1 MTLLS
6 ESNSWAK
13 PIARSAMHYRHLS
26 LGAVMVERD
35 GWQRPA
41 RYTPVKCEL
50 DQLREAVGLCDI
62 SPVGKLSVQGDDL
75 DSALARAF
83 GDARPPDV
91 GAVQRRSVRSGS
103 GQLPVALAYLAQ
115 DEAMVLTEPGHAAAV
130 SEALEQR
137 ADLCAHVVDVTSGL
151 GGIRITGP
159 SGHLLLAGVTELDAS
174 PDALPELSCAQ
185 TRVAEVHAVLL
196 RLDVGSVPS
205 YEVYF
210 GREFGEYMWDALLD
224 AGDEHG
230 ATPVGIEAME
240 KLVGSVHRGGRRDRR
255 NG

>member
-1 MTLLS
+1 MLS

-13 PIARSAMHYRHLS
+13 PIARSAMHYQHLA

-41 RYTPVKCEL
+41 RYASVKQEL
-50 DQLREAVGLCDI
+50 DQLRGAVGLCDI

-91 GAVQRRSVRSGS
+91 GAVQRRSVSSGS
-103 GQLPVALAYLAQ
+103 AQLPVVLARLAH
-115 DEAMVLTEPGHAAAV
+115 DEAMVFTEPGHAAAV
-130 SEALEQR
+130 SETLEQQ

-151 GGIRITGP
+151 GGVQITGP

-185 TRVAEVHAVLL
+185 TRIAGVHAVLL
-196 RLDVGSVPS
+196 RLDVGNVLG

-210 GREFGEYMWDALLD
+210 GREFGEYMWDALLE

-230 ATPVGIEAME
+230 AVPVGMEAME
-240 KLVGSVHRGGRRDRR
+240 ELASSVHRGGRRDRKD
-255 NG
+255 G

>member
-1 MTLLS
+1 
-6 ESNSWAK
+6 
-13 PIARSAMHYRHLS
+13 MHYRHLS

-41 RYTPVKCEL
+41 RYTPVEREL

-83 GDARPPDV
+83 GDARPLVV
-91 GAVQRRSVRSGS
+91 GAVQRRSVSSGS

-196 RLDVGSVPS
+196 RLDLGSVLS

>member
-1 MTLLS
+1 MLS

-13 PIARSAMHYRHLS
+13 PIALSAMHYQHLA
-26 LGAVMVERD
+26 LGAVMVDRD

-41 RYTPVKCEL
+41 RYTSVKQEL
-50 DQLREAVGLCDI
+50 DRLREAVGLCDI

-91 GAVQRRSVRSGS
+91 GAVQRESVGSGS
-103 GQLPVALAYLAQ
+103 ARSPHALARLAH
-115 DEAMVLTEPGHAAAV
+115 DEAMVFTEPGHAAAV
-130 SEALEQR
+130 SETLEQQ

-151 GGIRITGP
+151 GGVRITGP

-174 PDALPELSCAQ
+174 PEALPELSCAQ
-185 TRVAEVHAVLL
+185 TRIAEVHAVLL
-196 RLDVGSVPS
+196 RLDLGNIRS

-210 GREFGEYMWDALLD
+210 GREFGEYMWDALLE

-230 ATPVGIEAME
+230 AVPVGIEAME
-240 KLVGSVHRGGRRDRR
+240 ELESSVHRGGRRDRR
-255 NG
+255 DG

>member
-1 MTLLS
+1 MS
-6 ESNSWAK
+6 ESNTWAK
-13 PIARSAMHYRHLS
+13 PIALSAMHYRHLA

-41 RYTPVKCEL
+41 RYASVKREL

-91 GAVQRRSVRSGS
+91 GAVQRRSVSSGCA
-103 GQLPVALAYLAQ
+103 QLPIVLARLAH
-115 DEAMVLTEPGHAAAV
+115 DEAMVFTEPGRAAAV
-130 SEALEQR
+130 SETLEQA

-151 GGIRITGP
+151 GGVRITGP
-159 SGHLLLAGVTELDAS
+159 SAHLLLAGVTELDAA
-174 PDALPELSCAQ
+174 PDALPNMSCAQ
-185 TRVAEVHAVLL
+185 TKIAEVHAVLL
-196 RLDVGSVPS
+196 RLDVGSVCSS

-210 GREFGEYMWDALLD
+210 GREFGEYMWDALLE

-230 ATPVGIEAME
+230 AVPVGMEAME
-240 KLVGSVHRGGRRDRR
+240 ELASSVHRGGRRDRKD
-255 NG
+255 G